1 MKITDIK
8 TNIYPS
14 LINGTLEKPSQN
26 LPSKEEGLNLDAL
39 KKIYGEKTLKKI
51 GVIDCKTCAE
61 RTYVDGSDDPGV
73 SFKTPGKIA
82 PEVSASVVLS
92 HELEHVSNEQA
103 KAQAEDREV
112 VSQSVT
118 LHASICPEC
127 GKSYIAGGVT
137 KTVTQNKKEYGLP
150 DDFLKGVHLNQEV

>member
-1 MKITDIK
+1 MKITNAN
-8 TNIYPS
+8 TNLYPS
-14 LINGTLEKPSQN
+14 LVNGTIQKPSEIT
-26 LPSKEEGLNLDAL
+26 PGKEGGLNLDAL

-82 PEVSASVVLS
+82 PEASASVVLS

-103 KAQAEDREV
+103 KAQAENREV

-137 KTVTQNKKEYGLP
+137 KTVTQNKKEYTLP
-150 DDFLKGVHLNQEV
+150 EEFLKGVHLNQEV